1 MIKFQLPSK
10 YWQERF
16 TLKYEEHWNIYKWS
30 LEIPVYS
37 GENFVS
43 TNLPMLHLLIYRQ
56 LEIIQLLES
65 YHLTCWAKML
75 YFYTYNYIY
84 LFFINVWFDILIL
97 INICLSYQLFFIS
110 QEREKKQPMKLIKK
124 ELTWQ
129 EKWECDVFH
138 CKSSRR
144 REIYA
149 KGQQKKQ

>member
-1 MIKFQLPSK
+1 MMIKFQLPSK

-16 TLKYEEHWNIYKWS
+16 TLKYEKHWDIYNWS

-43 TNLPMLHLLIYRQ
+43 TNLPILHLLIYRQ

-65 YHLTCWAKML
+65 YHLTCWTKML
-75 YFYTYNYIY
+75 YILYY
-84 LFFINVWFDILIL
+84 LFFISIWFDILIL

-110 QEREKKQPMKLIKK
+110 QERKKTTYEIDKKK

-129 EKWECDVFH
+129 EKWERDAFH

-144 REIYA
+144 REIYD
-149 KGQQKKQ
+149 KGQQQKQ